1 MSLKES
7 VLSGAF
13 LMLLRTHEPLS
24 DGHMRT
30 ELEVS
35 FFSEFVCQLLAIH
48 VSFSDE
54 DGAL

>member
-1 MSLKES
+1 
-7 VLSGAF
+7 
-13 LMLLRTHEPLS
+13 
-24 DGHMRT
+24 MRT

-35 FFSEFVCQLLAIH
+35 FSEFAFNCQFLAIH